1 MKKILLLVALLSLA
15 GCASVRKVETGV
27 NNVGERF
34 SIHLDGPWNHLDF
47 PGIKPAQVWTM
58 EGLTIDELLIYSGI
72 KDGQIMHPELASSKK
87 KSVIFRGNMQTDEI
101 VSMFESML
109 TRDDSAF
116 NLLRVEPS
124 TFGGKKG
131 FLFEY
136 ERIRKID
143 NVRQLGFG
151 YGAVDNGELFAL
163 VYTAPALTFFP
174 RHKARVEAIA
184 HTAYIKPNG
193 NSSYVASQLAP
204 PTKLTLQVPVA
215 TSTPATLAKDSSPV
229 VPPAAATTK

>member
-1 MKKILLLVALLSLA
+1 MKKILLLIALLSLA

-27 NNVGERF
+27 NNIGERL
-34 SIHLDGPWNHLDF
+34 SIHLEGPWNHLDF

-72 KDGQIMHPELASSKK
+72 KDGQVMHPENPANSKK
-87 KSVIFRGNMQTDEI
+87 KNVIFRGNMQTDEI

-109 TRDDSAF
+109 TRDDSVF

-143 NVRQLGFG
+143 NVLQLGFG
-151 YGAVDNGELFAL
+151 YGAIDNGELFAL

-184 HTAYIKPNG
+184 HTAHIKPNG
-193 NSSYVASQLAP
+193 NSTYVASQLAP
-204 PTKLTLQVPVA
+204 PTKLTLQVPGA
-215 TSTPATLAKDSSPV
+215 TPTLAKDSSPV
-229 VPPAAATTK
+229 VLPATATTQ